1 MFLFFISFIKK
12 ITQIIQ
18 WRFTLDHMKK
28 LTILIMLILISSL
41 IFSQDSTSYKLTAT
55 KITKG
60 NTTEKQVKIYE
71 IETESYL
78 KIKTQS
84 GDVIRTTN
92 SYKITENAI
101 VFENS
106 NTVKL
111 TDIESI
117 TATYK
122 ISEGKKSLGEIL
134 IVYAPIAIIT
144 GVIILITSSL
154 DSLFE
159 NESTAKLAVGI
170 FFGSTAL
177 PAKIFGNKLSNHQKT
192 FYTNKWKIESVSE

>member
-1 MFLFFISFIKK
+1 
-12 ITQIIQ
+12 
-18 WRFTLDHMKK
+18 
-28 LTILIMLILISSL
+28 MLILISSL